1 MKTGVDTYCTLF
13 IYIYFRNEKE
23 VVDSLDE
30 IYSTGTFVQISE
42 MFELGQKLR
51 MIVMGHRRI
60 KISRLLT
67 EEELKA
73 QEVEQEK
80 ANRKGQFISVVF

>member
-1 MKTGVDTYCTLF
+1 M
-13 IYIYFRNEKE
+13 
-23 VVDSLDE
+23 DSLDE